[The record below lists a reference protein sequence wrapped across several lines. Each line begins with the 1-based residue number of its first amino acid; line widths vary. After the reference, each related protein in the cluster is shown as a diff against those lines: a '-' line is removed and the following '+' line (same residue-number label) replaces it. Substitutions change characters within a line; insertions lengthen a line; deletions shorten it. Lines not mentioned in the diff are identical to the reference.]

1 MGETRRLVSP
11 ARVFARPTADQI
23 WLGPAQQAALSQL
36 SRTARARLLIGPPSS
51 GKTAILNHMA
61 ARPYGDAV
69 ALSCRGPKDT
79 ASEVLATLLL
89 GAELGPW
96 ELSETDQRN
105 LFTVFVQQRRSQGRR
120 IILVIDDAHLLKAG
134 AWEEIQRLLAFK
146 LGERPAIEVLM
157 AGPPSLAEE
166 LELAPLVR
174 PQDVFVHRLEAP
186 TQAQLFDYIEWRLN
200 RFDMGDLVTPIA
212 GHMIARLAG
221 GRYAAVDVLCQMSLL
236 LLRQLRL
243 ERVDARLARQAVATL
258 VERQAAKLEAPE
270 SPDDREQRLDVPPQ
284 GYLLIS
290 RSGKVLTRVTLGQ
303 RTLIGRSEH
312 NDVCLPSP
320 YLSRHHA
327 VIVGTPEG
335 YYVVDLSS
343 VNGLSLNGRTIERAV
358 LCDQDLLVVGPFR
371 LKVQIPEWL
380 AHGNPFPEAESLA
393 DTAVMP
399 ADLPDAAASGMW
411 RVK

>member
-1 MGETRRLVSP
+1 MGEARHLVSP

-23 WLGPAQQAALSQL
+23 WLGPSQQTALSQL
-36 SRTARARLLIGPPSS
+36 SKPARARLLIGPPSS
-51 GKTAILNHMA
+51 GKSSLLNHMA
-61 ARPYGDAV
+61 ARPGNDTV
-69 ALSCRGPKDT
+69 LLQCRGPKEH
-79 ASEVLATLLL
+79 ANQVLASLLL
-89 GAELGPW
+89 SAELGPW

-120 IILVIDDAHLLKAG
+120 VVLVIDDAHLFRPA
-134 AWEEIQRLLAFK
+134 AWEEIERLLSFQVDH
-146 LGERPAIEVLM
+146 GPALELLL
-157 AGPPSLAEE
+157 AGPPSLGEE
-166 LELAPLVR
+166 FEILPPAVQPS
-174 PQDVFVHRLEAP
+174 DVLIHRLETP
-186 TQAQLFDYIEWRLN
+186 TQEELFDYIEWRLQ
-200 RFDMGDLVTPIA
+200 RFDMGPLVTPVA

-236 LLRQLRL
+236 LLRQLSL
-243 ERVDARLARQAVATL
+243 ERVDARVARQAVATL
-258 VERQAAKLEAPE
+258 ATRQAAKLEPAKDAE
-270 SPDDREQRLDVPPQ
+270 SDQQGVNVPPQ

-290 RSGKVLTRVTLGQ
+290 RGGKVLTRITLGQ

-335 YYVVDLSS
+335 YYVVDLNS
-343 VNGLSLNGRTIERAV
+343 VNGLQVNGRAVERAV
-358 LCDQDLLVVGPFR
+358 LCDQDLLAVGPFR

-380 AHGNPFPEAESLA
+380 AQGSPLPEAESLA

-399 ADLPDAAASGMW
+399 PDASQSSSNLW

>member
-1 MGETRRLVSP
+1 M
-11 ARVFARPTADQI
+11 
-23 WLGPAQQAALSQL
+23 
-36 SRTARARLLIGPPSS
+36 
-51 GKTAILNHMA
+51 
-61 ARPYGDAV
+61 
-69 ALSCRGPKDT
+69 
-79 ASEVLATLLL
+79 
-89 GAELGPW
+89 
-96 ELSETDQRN
+96 
-105 LFTVFVQQRRSQGRR
+105 
-120 IILVIDDAHLLKAG
+120 
-134 AWEEIQRLLAFK
+134 
-146 LGERPAIEVLM
+146 
-157 AGPPSLAEE
+157 
-166 LELAPLVR
+166 
-174 PQDVFVHRLEAP
+174 
-186 TQAQLFDYIEWRLN
+186 
-200 RFDMGDLVTPIA
+200 
-212 GHMIARLAG
+212 
-221 GRYAAVDVLCQMSLL
+221 
-236 LLRQLRL
+236 
-243 ERVDARLARQAVATL
+243 
-258 VERQAAKLEAPE
+258 
-270 SPDDREQRLDVPPQ
+270 PPQ

-335 YYVVDLSS
+335 YYVVDLNS

-399 ADLPDAAASGMW
+399 ADLPDAAASNMW